1 MAIAGKLLKIA
12 TAAAVLAGSLALSE
26 PAFARGGGGGGGGGH
41 GGGFG
46 GGGFHGGGGGW
57 GGGGGGW
64 HGGGGGWGG
73 RGWGG
78 GPGWRG
84 GGWGGGWGGGGW
96 GGPAWW
102 GVPIIVGGAY
112 YYPYDGYYADDYPV
126 ARQVYVQRVA
136 PRSCIWRRVRVRTPS
151 GLRWRKVRYCAH

>member
-26 PAFARGGGGGGGGGH
+26 PAFAGHGGGGGGGH

-46 GGGFHGGGGGW
+46 GGGFHGGGFHGGGGGW
-57 GGGGGGW
+57 GGGGW
-64 HGGGGGWGG
+64 HGGGGGW
-73 RGWGG
+73 
-78 GPGWRG
+78 RG
-84 GGWGGGWGGGGW
+84 GGWGGRGWGGGGW
-96 GGPAWW
+96 GGPGWGWGGAGWW

-136 PRSCIWRRVRVRTPS
+136 PRSCIWRRVKVRTPN
-151 GLRWRKVRYCAH
+151 GLRWRRVRYCAR